1 MQGEAKGS
9 RLAALNSL
17 LLIAILTIVVIQFVI
32 FVFGGSEIAGGFKI
46 PGRLDV
52 PGAPGEPYSGEIYTV
67 VPMDP
72 GTSGLFGRAVLTNK
86 QTGESWIIFPKGSAY
101 KVSLPEE

>member
-1 MQGEAKGS
+1 MQDEAKGS
-9 RLAALNSL
+9 RLSALNSL

-32 FVFGGSEIAGGFKI
+32 FVFGGFKI
-46 PGRLDV
+46 PGRS
-52 PGAPGEPYSGEIYTV
+52 GTPGEPYSGEIYTV
-67 VPMDP
+67 VPLDP

>member
-1 MQGEAKGS
+1 MQDEAKGS
-9 RLAALNSL
+9 RLSALNSL

-32 FVFGGSEIAGGFKI
+32 FVFGGFKI
-46 PGRLDV
+46 PGRSSAPD
-52 PGAPGEPYSGEIYTV
+52 APGGPYSGEIYTV

>member
-1 MQGEAKGS
+1 MQDEAKGS
-9 RLAALNSL
+9 RLSALNSL

-32 FVFGGSEIAGGFKI
+32 FVFGGSKI
-46 PGRLDV
+46 PGRS
-52 PGAPGEPYSGEIYTV
+52 GAPGEPYSGEIYTV

>member
-46 PGRLDV
+46 PGRS
-52 PGAPGEPYSGEIYTV
+52 GAPGEPYSGEIYTV